1 MCDMDGVD
9 ADPMALYGGLLLRL
23 SRSVSE
29 RDALEVVTQWTCG
42 KGELVVLPLRRRHH
56 DRSFPRLA
64 VPIDLELYVE
74 SGNVHAKVT
83 MKHEL
88 GIYRRT
94 DLESH
99 GLGGEM
105 GPWTGLVLDQASDL
119 SRAGEYTEGLR
130 QIQYA
135 ALTSPDFTATKP
147 WAFVDAAVVERI
159 NFGTGSSVRML
170 HVNVPEDKNSG
181 YVKKW

>member
-1 MCDMDGVD
+1 MDGVD

-29 RDALEVVTQWTCG
+29 RDALEMVTLWTCG
-42 KGELVVLPLRRRHH
+42 KGELVALPLKKRHH
-56 DRSFPRLA
+56 DETCRLPN
-64 VPIDLELYVE
+64 PIEVEVYVE

-83 MKHEL
+83 MRHEL
-88 GIYRRT
+88 GLYRRT

-99 GLGGEM
+99 GLKTELS
-105 GPWTGLVLDQASDL
+105 PWSSLVT
-119 SRAGEYTEGLR
+119 SREDTSTESSTTKKLTE
-130 QIQYA
+130 IQYE
-135 ALTSPDFTATKP
+135 ALGSPNFTNMKP
-147 WAFVDAAVVERI
+147 WIFLDADVVERI
-159 NFGTGSSVRML
+159 NFGTGSSVRVL